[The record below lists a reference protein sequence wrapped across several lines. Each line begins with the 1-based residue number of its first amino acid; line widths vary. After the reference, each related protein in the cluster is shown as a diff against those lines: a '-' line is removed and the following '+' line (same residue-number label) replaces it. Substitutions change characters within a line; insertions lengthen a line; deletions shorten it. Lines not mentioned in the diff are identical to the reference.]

1 MDSYYGMLADLFA
14 FARKFLHDS
23 TQSRDLQVHFSLDI
37 NLLGQKWKRLDEL
50 RLSFEYSNYFHRKK
64 VDRKCEKLR
73 FGLLEGE
80 ILVMERRG
88 EDCRSIFIS
97 DISLYLL

>member
-1 MDSYYGMLADLFA
+1 MNFDFPSNIPTISIG
-14 FARKFLHDS
+14 RKL
-23 TQSRDLQVHFSLDI
+23 T
-37 NLLGQKWKRLDEL
+37 
-50 RLSFEYSNYFHRKK
+50 
-64 VDRKCEKLR
+64 EKLR

-80 ILVMERRG
+80 ILIMERCG